1 MSESA
6 GKATKWIGVL
16 VVIVIILIIIRAAAW
31 YGEVGVLTGA
41 KPLRNVH
48 PWDYI
53 VMIITIIIV
62 AAALAYAWRRWKG

>member
-1 MSESA
+1 MSGST
-6 GKATKWIGVL
+6 GKWVAVL
-16 VVIVIILIIIRAAAW
+16 AVVVIILAIIRAAAW
-31 YGEVGVLTGA
+31 YGAVEILTGA

-62 AAALAYAWRRWKG
+62 AVALAYAWRRWKR